1 MNINTQKQDT
11 QLIIQLEGRLD
22 TTSAPELL
30 EELNKSLTG
39 ITSLIIDFKD
49 LEYISSAGLRVIL
62 VAQQQ
67 MSEQGKMVVKN
78 INENIMEIFELTGF
92 VEILTIE

>member
-67 MSEQGKMVVKN
+67 MSDQGKMVVKN
-78 INENIMEIFELTGF
+78 VNENIMEIFELTGF

>member
-22 TTSAPELL
+22 TTSAPELI

-78 INENIMEIFELTGF
+78 VNENIMEIFELTGF

>member
-30 EELNKSLTG
+30 EELNKSLIG

-78 INENIMEIFELTGF
+78 VNENIMEIFELTGF

>member
-1 MNINTQKQDT
+1 MNINTQKQVT

-78 INENIMEIFELTGF
+78 VNENIMEIFELTGF

>member
-78 INENIMEIFELTGF
+78 VNENIMEIFELTGF